1 MRCCRLVF
9 SSLFVASIVF
19 SGRVSLVAQHAGA
32 TPDRGTRA
40 GVVQAEATP
49 ARSAA
54 LQRIVRGLNPT
65 AITSAG
71 AALRVEVDLEV
82 IGLAPTRKWLDDE
95 DTVTGAPTYGA
106 PTHDELLTALTPV
119 PLRSTAP
126 YRRLRPS
133 WSMER

>member
-1 MRCCRLVF
+1 MRSCRLVF

-19 SGRVSLVAQHAGA
+19 LGRVSLVAQHAGA
-32 TPDRGTRA
+32 TPDLGARA
-40 GVVQAEATP
+40 GVVPTEATP
-49 ARSAA
+49 TRSAA
-54 LQRIVRGLNPT
+54 IGRIVRGLNP
-65 AITSAG
+65 APIASAG
-71 AALRVEVDLEV
+71 AALRVVVDLEV
-82 IGLAPTRKWLDDE
+82 IGVAPTRKWLDDE